1 MNLEDRER
9 LLREAGLS
17 VLDRAWTGKVPA
29 PRVAWHLIIRGNVA
43 PSVRIAASNAHLDEV
58 ESEWER
64 IAESTALF
72 GVDGEFLISVSGVGS
87 LDAPW
92 ALVRREPR
100 MRLAHLLAPY
110 PGEPEFV
117 AMSVDGRSV
126 CGVTTEEHDVWI
138 VQAETPSPP
147 RPGPAAARLKPL
159 PPIRERAS

>member
-17 VLDRAWTGKVPA
+17 VLDGAWTGKVPNPWA
-29 PRVAWHLIIRGNVA
+29 AWRLIIGGDVIPA
-43 PSVRIAASNAHLDEV
+43 ARITDGEDHAHLHEV

-64 IAESTALF
+64 IAESAALF
-72 GVDGEFLISVSGVGS
+72 GGGGEFLISVSGVGS
-87 LDAPW
+87 VDAPW

-100 MRLAHLLAPY
+100 MRLAHVLAPY

-138 VQAETPSPP
+138 VQADI
-147 RPGPAAARLKPL
+147 PAHA
-159 PPIRERAS
+159 

>member
-1 MNLEDRER
+1 MPQGPERYLEDRER

-17 VLDRAWTGKVPA
+17 VPDGAWTGDVPSPWA
-29 PRVAWHLIIRGNVA
+29 AWRLIIRGDAVPA
-43 PSVRIAASNAHLDEV
+43 ARIAYGNDHAHLDEV

-72 GVDGEFLISVSGVGS
+72 GGDGEFLISVSGGS

-100 MRLAHLLAPY
+100 MRLAHVLALY
-110 PGEPEFV
+110 PGDPEFV

-126 CGVTTEEHDVWI
+126 CGVTTEEYDVWI
-138 VQAETPSPP
+138 VQADI
-147 RPGPAAARLKPL
+147 PAQGGMLTRNG
-159 PPIRERAS
+159 